1 MPKRVSLEPCPTTK
15 AYAPWVV
22 NLPPLL
28 SGTAKRQ
35 RRYFDS
41 RKEAAEFCSEQM
53 MRLENYGTASTLLP
67 AGKVE
72 EAQAAFEK
80 LKGTGIGLLQ
90 AVEQVL
96 QWKKRREKSVT
107 FKAMFQSFMKAKTTR
122 STAYQIA
129 LRCTLP
135 RFAALHD
142 RLACE
147 ISADEIEQELSGMSA
162 SVRNAFLR
170 YLRAVFNFG
179 IRRDWCQEN
188 PVMRLD
194 MQTIKMRKEI
204 LSNAEVTALLKAVCE
219 TDFGLLPYHVVCI
232 FAGIRPKEVER
243 LAWSNV
249 NMGERFIE
257 VPDEKS
263 KTATRRIVDMEPVLF
278 RVLRAFMRKCGQTK
292 GSVTPD
298 SNLRER
304 LR

>member
-1 MPKRVSLEPCPTTK
+1 MPKRVSLEPSPTTK
-15 AYAPWVV
+15 AHAPWVV

-35 RRYFDS
+35 RRYFDT
-41 RKEAAEFCSEQM
+41 RKEAAEFCRQQRI
-53 MRLENYGTASTLLP
+53 RLENYGTASTLLP

-80 LKGTGIGLLQ
+80 LKGTGISLLE
-90 AVEQVL
+90 AAEQVL

-135 RFAALHD
+135 RFSVLHD

-147 ISADEIEQELSGMSA
+147 ISADEIDQELSGGSA

-188 PVMRLD
+188 PIRRLE

-204 LSNAEVTALLKAVCE
+204 LSNVEVTALLTAV
-219 TDFGLLPYHVVCI
+219 
-232 FAGIRPKEVER
+232 
-243 LAWSNV
+243 
-249 NMGERFIE
+249 
-257 VPDEKS
+257 
-263 KTATRRIVDMEPVLF
+263 
-278 RVLRAFMRKCGQTK
+278 
-292 GSVTPD
+292 
-298 SNLRER
+298 
-304 LR
+304 